1 MRFALVKLIR
11 TYTLERKYVKLLIF
25 TIMSKISRL
34 VSALAGDAYKEAKAI
49 YDDIL
54 STGTERE
61 KQDARYIMKVM

>member
-1 MRFALVKLIR
+1 MESICSSIFC
-11 TYTLERKYVKLLIF
+11 YVSINNNFICKI
-25 TIMSKISRL
+25 TMSKISRL

-61 KQDARYIMKVM
+61 KQDAKYIMKVM

>member
-1 MRFALVKLIR
+1 MESICSYIFC
-11 TYTLERKYVKLLIF
+11 YVSINNNFIYL
-25 TIMSKISRL
+25 TTMSKIPKL

-61 KQDARYIMKVM
+61 KQDAKYIMKVM